1 MNLMLWVRQIC
12 GFLLLSSLLKYL
24 LSQKQYSSYVRLFL
38 NLLLV
43 LVLIRPILQVSPQ
56 NAEAVWQEAAAQ
68 IRNGDWRRQLAG
80 MTEQEAGNVQLDRI
94 LEGQLEEQLAKQGY
108 LLARL
113 ETDWNQSDGSLSAIR
128 LTVKNDPEAILEPV
142 LWRETDDWNRSRE
155 AETLAGKLRETL
167 GLSDDI
173 SLEITV
179 SGTAWQTDKEL
190 REYPLDTRSRK
201 GAMRYEAKAAA
212 FSCF

>member
-94 LEGQLEEQLAKQGY
+94 LKSQLEEQLAKHGY
-108 LLARL
+108 LLERL

-128 LTVKNDPEAILEPV
+128 LTVKNDPEAISAPV

-179 SGTAWQTDKEL
+179 SGPAWQIDKEL
-190 REYPLDTRSRK
+190 RE
-201 GAMRYEAKAAA
+201 
-212 FSCF
+212 

>member
-94 LEGQLEEQLAKQGY
+94 LESQLEEQLAKHGY
-108 LLARL
+108 LLERL

-128 LTVKNDPEAILEPV
+128 LTVKNDPEAISAPV

-167 GLSDDI
+167 GLSNDI

-190 REYPLDTRSRK
+190 R
-201 GAMRYEAKAAA
+201 
-212 FSCF
+212 

>member
-43 LVLIRPILQVSPQ
+43 LVLLRPILQVSPQ

-94 LEGQLEEQLAKQGY
+94 LKSQLEEQLAKHGY
-108 LLARL
+108 LLERL

-128 LTVKNDPEAILEPV
+128 LTVKNDPEAISAPV

-179 SGTAWQTDKEL
+179 SGPTWQIDKEL
-190 REYPLDTRSRK
+190 RE
-201 GAMRYEAKAAA
+201 
-212 FSCF
+212 

>member
-94 LEGQLEEQLAKQGY
+94 LESQLEEQLAKHGY
-108 LLARL
+108 LLERL

-128 LTVKNDPEAILEPV
+128 LTVKNDPEAISAPV

-179 SGTAWQTDKEL
+179 SGPAWQIDKEL
-190 REYPLDTRSRK
+190 RE
-201 GAMRYEAKAAA
+201 
-212 FSCF
+212 